1 MRADVCGKSWTNAAT
16 VKSDGKP
23 HNGEWTFPETNF
35 VKVLFSGNN
44 TYLYLDDVSLVY
56 RDWAYVAIGQAHSA
70 TGTNYVFTGLEPSTA
85 YAFGVVGVSGDQQ
98 TQPSI
103 SAIVRRARLR
113 TESTIGR
120 RVSLCVSPALTNA
133 SLISCSPS
141 VIAALAVFADESS
154 ASIFNFGTPLQSN
167 YAFILVIILGYR
179 NSNRIFGQTVL
190 DIFAPLNH
198 EHAAHIEI
206 IKKSG

>member
-1 MRADVCGKSWTNAAT
+1 MDT
-16 VKSDGKP
+16 P
-23 HNGEWTFPETNF
+23 QHF
-35 VKVLFSGNN
+35 
-44 TYLYLDDVSLVY
+44 VSLGI
-56 RDWAYVAIGQAHSA
+56 ASPFTAAIPILIPV
-70 TGTNYVFTGLEPSTA
+70 NEPGPS
-85 YAFGVVGVSGDQQ
+85 VI

-103 SAIVRRARLR
+103 SDIVRRARLR

-141 VIAALAVFADESS
+141 VIAALAVLADESS

-198 EHAAHIEI
+198 EHPAHIEI